1 MLVNITKTTL
11 QTHVDG
17 AAQQR
22 SGLQRL
28 LDDLEQVGWR
38 SLEVEVLSDASG
50 EILKALSGGAAR
62 QSFIAP
68 VHSVRRTQRTADMK
82 ELLN

>member
-1 MLVNITKTTL
+1 MNITETTL

-50 EILKALSGGAAR
+50 EILKALSGGTAR
-62 QSFIAP
+62 QSFIAA
-68 VHSVRRTQRTADMK
+68 VHSVRRAADIK
-82 ELLN
+82 S